1 MRSSSRFGHA
11 VPVLKTAFAGFL
23 IVRRAF
29 PKQAMEMTE
38 YGKHGKPRNRLST
51 LPTLFGNP
59 CGITTFPQP
68 RLLANFKMQ
77 DQERPNPRPL
87 DHKGVVMEVP
97 GPKCNGCSGTLTPL
111 SVFCCCCCFCFS
123 THQGR
128 RCGQERGR
136 YETQFR
142 RCQEGANAAPDALRI
157 SDCAFRGPLDQ
168 VR

>member
-1 MRSSSRFGHA
+1 VTEPEHA
-11 VPVLKTAFAGFL
+11 LASGLEGKKIRLKNTVPVPKPGLFGIL

-68 RLLANFKMQ
+68 LLLAYFKMQ

-87 DHKGVVMEVP
+87 DFKGVVMEVP
-97 GPKCNGCSGTLTPL
+97 GPKCNGCSGTLTP
-111 SVFCCCCCFCFS
+111 
-123 THQGR
+123 
-128 RCGQERGR
+128 
-136 YETQFR
+136 
-142 RCQEGANAAPDALRI
+142 
-157 SDCAFRGPLDQ
+157 
-168 VR
+168 